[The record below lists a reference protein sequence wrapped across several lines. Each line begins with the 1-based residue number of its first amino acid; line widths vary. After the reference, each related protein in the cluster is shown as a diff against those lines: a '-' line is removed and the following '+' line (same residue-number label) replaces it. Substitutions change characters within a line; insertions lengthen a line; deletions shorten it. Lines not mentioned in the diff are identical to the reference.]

1 VNAHPRRRHDD
12 LDPRKVRIGVTL
24 ALLLAV
30 AFVAA
35 ACSSA
40 AQAATPGAQRVAI
53 PEASVRYRAALHREA
68 AQRFGLAAP
77 VARLAAQLHQ
87 ESGWRPDARSP
98 FAEGLAQ
105 FTPATA
111 EWIAG
116 AFPRELAPADTWD
129 PAWSIRALVIY
140 DAWLLARVR
149 GATDCDRWA
158 KTLAA
163 YNGGLGWIARD
174 ERLAVSRGAD
184 AARWFGHVEHH
195 TARAAWAAKENRGYP
210 RRILL
215 VLEPAYIRAGWPGS
229 LVC

>member
-1 VNAHPRRRHDD
+1 MQAMC
-12 LDPRKVRIGVTL
+12 KVFHAITL
-24 ALLLAV
+24 AALLTFAV
-30 AFVAA
+30 VAA
-35 ACSSA
+35 ACTSA
-40 AQAATPGAQRVAI
+40 AHAATPGVQRVAI
-53 PEASVRYRAALHREA
+53 PEASARYRAALHREA
-68 AQRFGLAAP
+68 AQQFGLNAP
-77 VARLAAQLHQ
+77 VARLAAQIHQ

-98 FAEGLAQ
+98 FAEGLTQ

-116 AFPRELAPADTWD
+116 LFPRTLAPADTWD
-129 PAWSIRALVIY
+129 PAWSIRAMVTY
-140 DAWLLARVR
+140 NAWLLARVR

-158 KTLAA
+158 KALAA

-229 LVC
+229 AAC

>member
-1 VNAHPRRRHDD
+1 MIGTLRRGP
-12 LDPRKVRIGVTL
+12 LL

-30 AFVAA
+30 AFVAS

-40 AQAATPGAQRVAI
+40 AHAAPAGAQRVAI
-53 PEASVRYRAALHREA
+53 PEASARYRAALHREA
-68 AQRFGLAAP
+68 SQQFGLNAP
-77 VARLAAQLHQ
+77 VARFAAQIHQ

-98 FAEGLAQ
+98 FAEGLTQ

-116 AFPRELAPADTWD
+116 LFPRTLAPADTWD
-129 PAWSIRALVIY
+129 PAWSIRAMVTY
-140 DAWLLARVR
+140 NAWLLARVR
-149 GATDCDRWA
+149 GATECDRWA
-158 KTLAA
+158 KTLSA

-174 ERLAVSRGAD
+174 ERLAQTKGAD

-215 VLEPAYIRAGWPGS
+215 LLEPAYIRAGWPGS
-229 LVC
+229 AAC